1 MQRGVRAYKCFSSS
15 HPLSRRLYY
24 NRKILISR
32 EFILTPADIT
42 DIQPFISQERAL
54 TFINQ
59 YQNHNPEDAVEQ
71 ASLMQ
76 KAYQLY
82 VWNTQ
87 MSGALLEI
95 LGWYEVVLRNSIMKV
110 ISYQFYPYGIFNN
123 RFILSLNDTTAQ
135 IFVDA
140 VNSVHPNAQYT
151 LKRDKN
157 GRISAPNIQGVSEGR
172 VVAELGFGFWENLL
186 SKKYHKGMWEPHFRR
201 AFPNMSSASDVEI
214 VYSITQDIRTIRNR
228 VCHHEPIFKR
238 NGNDILANIARVL
251 NYIDPILVDT
261 MKKIE
266 RVSSLEIERINKAL

>member
-15 HPLSRRLYY
+15 HPLSRQLYY

-32 EFILTPADIT
+32 EFILTLTNIT

-59 YQNHNPEDAVEQ
+59 YQKHNLEDSEYP
-71 ASLMQ
+71 MQ

-82 VWNTQ
+82 IWNMQ

-110 ISYQFYPYGIFNN
+110 ISYKFYPYGIFNN

-140 VNSVHPNAQYT
+140 VNSVHPTAKYI
-151 LKRDKN
+151 LKRDEK
-157 GRISAPNIQGVSEGR
+157 GRISAPNIQGISEGR

-186 SKKYHKGMWEPHFRR
+186 SKKYHKGMWEPHFKR
-201 AFPNMSSASDVEI
+201 AFPNMTNVSDVEI
-214 VYSITQDIRTIRNR
+214 VYSITQNIRKIRNR
-228 VCHHEPIFKR
+228 VCHHEPIFKL
-238 NGNDILANIARVL
+238 NGNDILAHIAKVL

-261 MKKIE
+261 MMKME
-266 RVSSLEIERINKAL
+266 RISSLETDRVNKAL